1 MSTID
6 ILAIILFMVIV
17 FFTGMAFSKA
27 SGNNMKSFFAADGAV
42 PWWMNGLSLFM
53 SFFSAGTFVVWG
65 AIAYS
70 DGLVSVSI
78 QWTMC
83 IAGIIIGIWIA
94 PKWQKTRI
102 LTVAEFITKRLGLH
116 IQKTYTILFLGVS
129 IFTAGGFLYPVA
141 KIVEVWSGIPAAYS
155 IIAIGALMAIYT
167 AVGGLWAV
175 VVTGVLQFI
184 VLLAA
189 VIIVVPLALEHVGGF
204 NAFLSQAPEGFL
216 DFTSGEYSW
225 GFLLSFGLYNL
236 FFIAGNWAF
245 VQRYTTVA
253 TPKDAKKVGWMFGAL
268 YTISPLLWMLPPM
281 LYKIVDPSL
290 VGLQSEDAY
299 MLMCKAVLPVGMLG
313 LIVGGMVFA
322 TSSSINTTLNIS
334 AGVIT
339 NDIYKRLF
347 PNTSDEKLVKVG
359 KIATLGFGV
368 LTIGIAL
375 LVPLMGG
382 IVNVILT
389 IASLTGAAMFLPPL
403 WTLFSKRQTGFS
415 VLFTTIAS
423 LVINLFVKF
432 VVPELFEIS
441 LTRANE
447 MILGVALPITLLFIF
462 EITYRTKGVEFK
474 EEALK
479 AVVKSAYTQQAADA
493 NTHGIK
499 VMALGIIAVG
509 ILLSGLGIIADSSK
523 LLIISVGSVILLLGA
538 VMYFKNKRKIIDE
551 SV

>member
-6 ILAIILFMVIV
+6 ILAIVLFMVIV
-17 FFTGMAFSKA
+17 FMTGMAFSKA

-65 AIAYS
+65 AIAYA

-94 PKWQKTRI
+94 PKWQKTKI
-102 LTVAEFITKRLGLH
+102 LTVAEYITKRLGLE
-116 IQKTYTILFLGVS
+116 IQKTYTLLFLGVS

-155 IIAIGALMAIYT
+155 IIVIGAVMAIYT

-189 VIIVVPLALEHVGGF
+189 VIIVVPLSIEHVGGMSTF
-204 NAFLSQAPEGFL
+204 FGKVPEGFMN
-216 DFTSGEYSW
+216 FTGGDYSW
-225 GFLLSFGLYNL
+225 GFLLAFGLYNL

-245 VQRYTTVA
+245 VQRYTTVSS
-253 TPKDAKKVGWMFGAL
+253 PKEAKKVGWMFGAL

-281 LYKIVDPSL
+281 LYRVVDPSL
-290 VGLQSEDAY
+290 SGLESEEAY
-299 MLMCKAVLPVGMLG
+299 MLMCKTVLPVGMLG

-347 PNTSDEKLVKVG
+347 PHTSDLHLVKIG
-359 KIATLGFGV
+359 KLATLAFGA

-423 LVINLFVKF
+423 LVVNLFMKF
-432 VVPELFEIS
+432 ISPLLFDITLS
-441 LTRANE
+441 RANE
-447 MILGVALPITLLFIF
+447 MILGVALPIALLMVF
-462 EITYRTKGVEFK
+462 EMVNKAKGVEYI
-474 EEALK
+474 EETPQTSQEDE
-479 AVVKSAYTQQAADA
+479 VSTEAAAA
-493 NTHGIK
+493 NIHGIK
-499 VMALGIIAVG
+499 VMSWGIIAVG
-509 ILLSGLGIIADSSK
+509 ILLSALGAIADSSK
-523 LLIISVGSVILLLGA
+523 LMIIGVASVILLLGI
-538 VMYFKNKRKIIDE
+538 VMLVRSKKNN
-551 SV
+551 

>member
-1 MSTID
+1 MNVID
-6 ILAIILFMVIV
+6 ILAIVLFMLIV
-17 FFTGMAFSKA
+17 FMTGMAFSKA

-65 AIAYS
+65 AIAYA
-70 DGLVSVSI
+70 DGMVAVSI

-94 PKWQKTRI
+94 PKWQKAKI
-102 LTVAEFITKRLGLH
+102 LTVAEFITKRLGLEV
-116 IQKTYTILFLGVS
+116 QKTYTILFLGVS

-141 KIVEVWSGIPAAYS
+141 KIVEVWSGFPAAYS
-155 IIAIGALMAIYT
+155 IILIGAIMAIYT

-189 VIIVVPLALEHVGGF
+189 VIIVVPLALDHVGGF
-204 NAFLSQAPEGFL
+204 ETFLAKAPEGFMEL
-216 DFTSGEYSW
+216 SGGEYSW
-225 GFLLSFGLYNL
+225 GFLMAFGLYNL

-253 TPKDAKKVGWMFGAL
+253 TPKDAKKVGWMFGLL

-281 LYKIVDPSL
+281 LYRIVDP
-290 VGLQSEDAY
+290 GLIGNESEEAY
-299 MLMCKAVLPVGMLG
+299 MLMCKTVLPVGMLG

-347 PNTSDEKLVKVG
+347 PDTSDRDLVKIG
-359 KIATLGFGV
+359 KLATLGFGV
-368 LTIGIAL
+368 LTIIIAL
-375 LVPLMGG
+375 LVPYMGG

-415 VLFTTIAS
+415 VLFTTISS
-423 LVINLFVKF
+423 LAINLFMKF
-432 VVPELFEIS
+432 IAPALFGIS
-441 LTRANE
+441 LSRANE
-447 MILGVALPITLLFIF
+447 MILGVALPICILLVF
-462 EITYRTKGVEFK
+462 EIINKAKGYKYIEDTPEEIEEEQSVE
-474 EEALK
+474 
-479 AVVKSAYTQQAADA
+479 SAEA
-493 NTHGIK
+493 NTHGVK
-499 VMALGIIAVG
+499 VMSIGIIAVG
-509 ILLSGLGIIADSSK
+509 
-523 LLIISVGSVILLLGA
+523 LLLGFLGLA
-538 VMYFKNKRKIIDE
+538 ADGSRLLIMGVAAVILALGIVMYLKNKKDTKQ
-551 SV
+551 

>member
-6 ILAIILFMVIV
+6 ILAIVLFMLIV
-17 FFTGMAFSKA
+17 FLTGMAFSKA

-65 AIAYS
+65 AIAYA

-94 PKWQKTRI
+94 PKWQKTKI
-102 LTVAEFITKRLGLH
+102 LTVAQYITKRLGLE
-116 IQKTYTILFLGVS
+116 IQKTYTLLFLGVS

-141 KIVEVWSGIPAAYS
+141 KIVEVWSGIPAAFS
-155 IIAIGALMAIYT
+155 IIVIGAVMAVYT

-189 VIIVVPLALEHVGGF
+189 VIIVVPLSIDHVGGMATF
-204 NAFLSQAPEGFL
+204 FDKVPEGFL
-216 DFTSGEYSW
+216 NFTGGDYSW
-225 GFLLSFGLYNL
+225 GFLMAFGLYNL

-245 VQRYTTVA
+245 VQRYTTVSS
-253 TPKDAKKVGWMFGAL
+253 PKDAKKVGWMFGAL

-281 LYKIVDPSL
+281 LYRVIDPSL
-290 VGLQSEDAY
+290 TGLQSEEAY
-299 MLMCKAVLPVGMLG
+299 MLMCKTVLPVGMLG

-347 PNTSDEKLVKVG
+347 PHTSDLNLVKIG
-359 KIATLGFGV
+359 KLATLGFGA

-375 LVPLMGG
+375 LVPYMGG

-403 WTLFSKRQTGFS
+403 WTLFSNRQTGFS
-415 VLFTTIAS
+415 VLFTTIVS
-423 LVINLFVKF
+423 LVVNLFMKF
-432 VVPELFEIS
+432 MSPLLFDITLS
-441 LTRANE
+441 RANE
-447 MILGVALPITLLFIF
+447 MILGVGLPISLLIVF
-462 EITYRTKGVEFK
+462 EIIYKAKGVEYVEDTPEII
-474 EEALK
+474 EEEVGAE
-479 AVVKSAYTQQAADA
+479 AAAA
-493 NTHGIK
+493 NVHGIK
-499 VMALGIIAVG
+499 VMSWGIIAVG
-509 ILLSGLGIIADSSK
+509 ALLSILGIIADSSS
-523 LLIISVGSVILLLGA
+523 LLIISVGGVILALGIF
-538 VMYFKNKRKIIDE
+538 MYFRNKKNQ
-551 SV
+551 

>member
-6 ILAIILFMVIV
+6 ILAIVLFMVIV
-17 FFTGMAFSKA
+17 FATGMAFSK
-27 SGNNMKSFFAADGAV
+27 SGKSMNSFFAADGAV

-70 DGLVSVSI
+70 HGMVSVSI

-83 IAGIIIGIWIA
+83 IAGILIGIFIA
-94 PKWQKTRI
+94 PRWQKTKI
-102 LTVAEFITKRLGLH
+102 LTVAEFITKRLGLKV
-116 IQKTYTILFLGVS
+116 QKTYTLLFLAVS
-129 IFTAGGFLYPVA
+129 IFTTGGFLYPVA
-141 KIVEVWSGIPAAYS
+141 KIIEVWANIPIAYS
-155 IIAIGALMAIYT
+155 IIIIGALMAIYT

-175 VVTGVLQFI
+175 VVTGVLQFV

-189 VIIVVPLALEHVGGF
+189 VIIVVPLALNHVGGLDS
-204 NAFLSQAPEGFL
+204 FLSQTPEGFMSL
-216 DFTSGEYSW
+216 TSGEYTW
-225 GFLLSFGLYNL
+225 GFLGAFGLYNL

-281 LYKIVDPSL
+281 IFRVVNGGL
-290 VGLQSEDAY
+290 VGNESEEAY
-299 MLMCKAVLPVGMLG
+299 MLMCKTVLPVGMLG

-347 PNTSDEKLVKVG
+347 PNTSDKDLVKVG
-359 KIATLGFGV
+359 KKATLGFGA
-368 LTIGIAL
+368 LTIIIAL

-403 WTLFSKRQTGFS
+403 WTLFSKRQNGFS
-415 VLFTTIAS
+415 VLFTTIVS
-423 LVINLFVKF
+423 LTVNLTMKF
-432 VVPELFEIS
+432 IVPEIS
-441 LTRANE
+441 GFSLNRAEEN
-447 MILGVALPITLLFIF
+447 ILGVGLPILILIVFEFINKS
-462 EITYRTKGVEFK
+462 KGIEYVAPEEEKK
-474 EEALK
+474 EE
-479 AVVKSAYTQQAADA
+479 VVEELGTSQA
-493 NTHGIK
+493 NSHGIK
-499 VMALGIIAVG
+499 VMSYGIMAVG
-509 ILLSGLGIIADSSK
+509 VLLTFLGVIADYSQALIGSIGLFILLFG
-523 LLIISVGSVILLLGA
+523 V
-538 VMYFKNKRKIIDE
+538 VMFVRNKKNQ
-551 SV
+551 

>member
-1 MSTID
+1 MNPID
-6 ILAIILFMVIV
+6 IVAIVLFMVIV
-17 FFTGMAFSKA
+17 FATGMAFSKS
-27 SGNNMKSFFAADGAV
+27 SGKNMKSFFAADGAV

-83 IAGIIIGIWIA
+83 IAGVIIGIWIA
-94 PKWQKTRI
+94 PRWQKTKV
-102 LTVAEFITKRLGLH
+102 LTVAEYITRRLGLN

-141 KIVEVWSGIPAAYS
+141 KIVEVWSGIPAAY
-155 IIAIGALMAIYT
+155 IIIVIGALMAIYT

-189 VIIVVPLALEHVGGF
+189 VIIVLPLALKQVGGF
-204 NAFLSQAPEGFL
+204 DSFLSQAPEGFL

-225 GFLLSFGLYNL
+225 GFLLAFGLYNL

-253 TPKDAKKVGWMFGAL
+253 RPKDAKKVGWLFGAL
-268 YTISPLLWMLPPM
+268 YSFSPLLWMLPPM
-281 LYKIVDPSL
+281 LYRIVNPNL
-290 VGLQSEDAY
+290 TGLENEEAY
-299 MLMCKAVLPVGMLG
+299 MLMCKTVLPVGMLG

-347 PNTSDEKLVKVG
+347 PHSSDKKLVGVG

-368 LTIGIAL
+368 LTICIAL

-432 VVPELFEIS
+432 IAPSLFGIS

-447 MILGVALPITLLFIF
+447 MILGVALPIVLLIVF
-462 EITYRTKGVEFK
+462 EIINKVKGVKYVPEVEVEA
-474 EEALK
+474 EEDIT
-479 AVVKSAYTQQAADA
+479 VEAAKA
-493 NTHGIK
+493 NTHGVKI
-499 VMALGIIAVG
+499 MSIGIIAVAV
-509 ILLSGLGIIADSSK
+509 LLAFLGIIADSSRT
-523 LLIISVGSVILLLGA
+523 LIIGVALVILALGV
-538 VMYFKNKRKIIDE
+538 VMYLKNKKN
-551 SV
+551 SNQG

>member
-6 ILAIILFMVIV
+6 IIAIVLFMVIV
-17 FFTGMAFSKA
+17 FATGTAFSK
-27 SGNNMKSFFAADGAV
+27 SGKTMNSFFAADGAV

-65 AIAYS
+65 AIAYA
-70 DGLVSVSI
+70 DGFVSVSI

-94 PKWQKTRI
+94 PKWQKTKV
-102 LTVAEFITKRLGLH
+102 LTVAEFITRRLGLKT
-116 IQKTYTILFLGVS
+116 QKTYTLLFLAVS
-129 IFTAGGFLYPVA
+129 IFTTGGFLYPVA
-141 KIVEVWSGIPAAYS
+141 KIVEVWSGIHIAYS
-155 IIAIGALMAIYT
+155 IIFIGSLMAIYT
-167 AVGGLWAV
+167 AIGGLWAV

-189 VIIVVPLALEHVGGF
+189 VIIVVPLALNNVGGMDSF
-204 NAFLSQAPEGFL
+204 TSQVPEGFL
-216 DFTSGEYSW
+216 KLTAGEYSW
-225 GFLLSFGLYNL
+225 GFLAAFGLYNL

-281 LYKIVDPSL
+281 LYRIVNGGL
-290 VGLQSEDAY
+290 VGNESEEAY
-299 MLMCKAVLPVGMLG
+299 MLMCKTVLPVGMLG

-334 AGVIT
+334 AGVVT

-347 PNTSDEKLVKVG
+347 PETPDRKLVTVG
-359 KIATLGFGV
+359 KFATLGFGA
-368 LTIGIAL
+368 LTIIVAL

-389 IASLTGAAMFLPPL
+389 VASLTGAAMYLPPL
-403 WTLFSKRQTGFS
+403 WTLFSKRQNGFS

-423 LVINLFVKF
+423 LAINLFIKF
-432 VVPELFEIS
+432 LGPQLLGVTLS
-441 LTRANE
+441 RANE
-447 MILGVALPITLLFIF
+447 MILGVALPILILLIF
-462 EITYRTKGVEFK
+462 EILYKIKGIEYVPLEEIAK
-474 EEALK
+474 EEPAENVSVK
-479 AVVKSAYTQQAADA
+479 ANK
-493 NTHGIK
+493 HGIK
-499 VMALGIIAVG
+499 VMSIGIIAVG
-509 ILLSGLGIIADSSK
+509 LLVASLGFLASSSK
-523 LLIISVGSVILLLGA
+523 LLIAGVGILILLIGMIMLI
-538 VMYFKNKRKIIDE
+538 KNEKN
-551 SV
+551 S

>member
-1 MSTID
+1 MNIID
-6 ILAIILFMVIV
+6 ILAIILFMIIV
-17 FFTGMAFSKA
+17 FATGMAFSK
-27 SGNNMKSFFAADGAV
+27 SGKSMNSFFAADGAV

-70 DGLVSVSI
+70 EGLVSVSI

-94 PKWQKTRI
+94 PKWQKTKI
-102 LTVAEFITKRLGLH
+102 LTVAEFITKRLGVST
-116 IQKTYTILFLGVS
+116 QKTYTILFLAVS
-129 IFTAGGFLYPVA
+129 IFTTGGFLYPVA
-141 KIVEVWSGIPAAYS
+141 KIVEVWADIPVAYS
-155 IIAIGALMAIYT
+155 IIFIGALMAIYT

-189 VIIVVPLALEHVGGF
+189 VIIVVPLSLQHVGGF
-204 NAFLSQAPEGFL
+204 ETFLGEVPEGFL
-216 DFTSGEYSW
+216 NLTSGEYSW
-225 GFLLSFGLYNL
+225 GFLMAFGLYNL

-253 TPKDAKKVGWMFGAL
+253 TPKEAKKVGWMFGLL

-281 LYKIVDPSL
+281 LFRIVEP
-290 VGLQSEDAY
+290 GLIGNESEEAY

-339 NDIYKRLF
+339 NDIYKRIF
-347 PNTSDEKLVKVG
+347 PETADADLVKVG
-359 KIATLGFGV
+359 KIATLGFGA

-403 WTLFSKRQTGFS
+403 WTLFSKRQTSFS
-415 VLFTTIAS
+415 VLFTTISS
-423 LVINLFVKF
+423 LIINLFMKF
-432 VVPELFEIS
+432 LAPALIGMKLS
-441 LTRANE
+441 RAEE
-447 MILGVALPITLLFIF
+447 MILGVGLPILILFVF
-462 EITYRTKGVEFK
+462 EFINKAKGIEYVA
-474 EEALK
+474 EENEVIEEVPVLGD
-479 AVVKSAYTQQAADA
+479 TTA
-493 NTHGIK
+493 NTHGVK
-499 VMALGIIAVG
+499 VMSIGIIAVG
-509 ILLSGLGIIADSSK
+509 LLLSILGVVADSAN
-523 LLIISVGSVILLLGA
+523 LLILVVGAIILLLGLI
-538 VMYFKNKRKIIDE
+538 MYLKNKMKTKQ
-551 SV
+551 